1 MRLFSGSGSGSLR
14 YSSTSAPRALFGYNY
29 RSTCAAGTCTY
40 DTYQLEYVPSA
51 LVALNVLSEDTL
63 EQASLSPE

>member
-1 MRLFSGSGSGSLR
+1 M
-14 YSSTSAPRALFGYNY
+14 
-29 RSTCAAGTCTY
+29 TCTAGTCTY

-63 EQASLSPE
+63 EQAVVTRVTVRQKMSPAHARVTPCR